1 MTTNAEM
8 YQKCIEVEETIRKM
22 VLMGITEDYK
32 LVYAVSKIHNP
43 ATDWEMEMYSE
54 IIIDTKRAILN

>member
-32 LVYAVSKIHNP
+32 LVYEVSKIHNP
-43 ATDWEMEMYSE
+43 TTDWEMEMYSE
-54 IIIDTKRAILN
+54 IIIDTKRAVLN